1 MARAAK
7 TTETDTETTPATSET
22 PAPKKR
28 ETVKLVLQG
37 AHQIAAEVASDDA
50 ALPARRGRTSALDDE
65 LQTVFDNHVALS
77 WEKGR
82 MLALQVPADAEREV
96 IKRLRH
102 AAQKA
107 GLGLAVGNVRPDP
120 TNGELVRVPFQ
131 AKVRKQYKPRAG
143 KTSAE

>member
-7 TTETDTETTPATSET
+7 NTETDTEPVPDTGEV

-28 ETVKLVLQG
+28 EAVKLVLQG
-37 AHQIAAEVASDDA
+37 AHQIAAEVASDDD
-50 ALPARRGRTSALDDE
+50 ALPARRGRTSALNDE
-65 LQTVFDNHVALS
+65 LQTVFDGHVALS

-107 GLGLAVGNVRPDP
+107 GLGLSVGNVRPDP
-120 TNGELVRVPFQ
+120 TNKDLVRVPFQ
-131 AKVRKQYKPRAG
+131 AKVRKQYKPRAD
-143 KTSAE
+143 KTEAE

>member
-1 MARAAK
+1 MARTAK
-7 TTETDTETTPATSET
+7 NTETDTEATPATDET
-22 PAPKKR
+22 ATPKKR
-28 ETVKLVLQG
+28 EAVKLVLQG
-37 AHQIAAEVASDDA
+37 AHQIAAEVAGDDD

-65 LQTVFDNHVALS
+65 LQTVFDGHVALS

-82 MLALQVPADAEREV
+82 MLALQVPAEAEREV

-107 GLGLAVGNVRPDP
+107 GLGLSVGNVRPDP
-120 TNGELVRVPFQ
+120 TNPANVRVPFQ

-143 KTSAE
+143 KISAE